1 MSDAADRTRSVYAR
15 LPLMWKLL
23 LPFLVL
29 ELVVAYFSAAVL
41 THDLRGRAT
50 ATIDGELTREYF
62 LAGSLLH
69 DTQLSLSESANLAAN
84 LSGMAKAV
92 AHRDAARTRE
102 LLRSVVALKTSLRLL
117 AVTDSAGN
125 GLAEF
130 TRTADGA
137 APSVGHGTPWGRV
150 DVVSR
155 ALAAPTQQVFPS
167 LATVQ
172 GTTQLLLVLP
182 ICTKTSTCA
191 AAGVAIVGLPLSAA
205 VVSVRPSGAARGGLG
220 RASLAI
226 FARDGRPL
234 AGADQSWPRPPST
247 ASSGVVR
254 VTSGRG
260 GSASATVFG
269 PFVVA
274 HEQLG
279 TVGVRAG
286 TSGILAS
293 ARRTGQQMVAL
304 LVLAMAAT
312 VLLGALLSRAL
323 ARRIR
328 RILTTVLRIG
338 SGDLAARTTLTADD
352 ELTNL
357 ADGVNVM
364 AEQLE
369 ASYQTL
375 EMRVAQRTEEV
386 RRLLESRTEF
396 FAGLTHDLRT
406 PLAVLLA
413 QADLLTSR
421 SDEGGVR
428 TGHIVRESA
437 EQLLTLVNSIIE
449 VARAE
454 TGRLDLTT
462 TTLSL
467 PDEIATIEPTVTA
480 LARSGDLELALDVP
494 SNLPPVSADQMRLR
508 ETVLNLV
515 HNAVKYTQPGGRITV
530 SASVDGAQVRVA
542 VEDTGIGIP
551 DDAGDAVFEPFR
563 RVTGNAAMRGEPSS
577 GLGLAITRRLVEAMG
592 GYIGYTSEVGVG
604 TTFWFTVPLAQV
616 ADDLV
621 CAQG

>member
-1 MSDAADRTRSVYAR
+1 MNDTAARTRSLYAR

-23 LPFLVL
+23 LPFLLL
-29 ELVVAYFSAAVL
+29 ELVVGYFSAAVL

-92 AHRDAARTRE
+92 THRDAAQARE
-102 LLRSVVALKTSLRLL
+102 LLRSVVALKSGLRLL
-117 AVTDSAGN
+117 AVTDRAGN

-130 TRTADGA
+130 TRAADGA
-137 APSVGHGTPWGRV
+137 TPSVGQGTPWGRV
-150 DVVSR
+150 NVVSR
-155 ALAAPTQQVFPS
+155 ALAARTEQVFPS

-182 ICTKTSTCA
+182 ICTRTSPCA
-191 AAGVAIVGLPLSAA
+191 AAGVAIAGLPLSAA
-205 VVSVRPSGAARGGLG
+205 VVSVRPSGAASEGLG

-226 FARDGRPL
+226 FARDGRAL
-234 AGADQSWPRPPST
+234 AGADRSWPRAPST
-247 ASSGVVR
+247 FSSGVVR
-254 VTSGRG
+254 VTSGSG
-260 GSASATVFG
+260 ATASATAFG

-286 TSGILAS
+286 TAGILAS

-312 VLLGALLSRAL
+312 VLLGALLTRAL
-323 ARRIR
+323 AGRIR
-328 RILTTVLRIG
+328 RILTTVLSLG
-338 SGDLAARTTLTADD
+338 TGDFAARTMLTADD
-352 ELTNL
+352 ELTSL
-357 ADGVNVM
+357 AKGVNVM

-421 SDEGGVR
+421 SDEGDVR

-454 TGRLDLTT
+454 TGRLDLTP

-467 PDEIATIEPTVTA
+467 ADEIATIEPTVMA

-494 SNLPPVSADQMRLR
+494 SSLPPVSADQMRLR

-530 SASVDGAQVRVA
+530 SASVEGSQVRVT

-563 RVTGNAAMRGEPSS
+563 RVTGNAATRGEPSS

-592 GYIGYTSEVGVG
+592 GSIGYTSEVGVG
-604 TTFWFTVPLAQV
+604 TTFWFTVPLAEV
-616 ADDLV
+616 TGDLV